1 MKILVVVMSYYPHE
15 GGVQSVTKYLAEGLA
30 QRGHDIT
37 IMTTRKRDELMEEV
51 YHQVKIRRFD
61 VSSFLKIA
69 PRGET
74 NTFKESLLSACES
87 ADVLVNVCGNTPLAI
102 LVYQVIDQIKCKKIL
117 HQHGMFD
124 GKFHFQQCHTAKD
137 YARMLLLTPFWE
149 RFHRYYWSK
158 ISQFDACIHLFKDD
172 SSHRYF
178 KRRGFQ
184 HNHVVMNSCETVF
197 FEGPT
202 DKTVLDKYH
211 ISAPYY
217 IYVANYTANK
227 NQLRAV
233 SAYLK
238 SGCTDID
245 LVLIGSAP
253 NRYYSKVKTLVDASS
268 CRDRIHLLA
277 SIPREDTIGLIKNA
291 YASLLTSRSEYF
303 PITLIEGMA
312 SGKPFISTD
321 VGVVNHLPGGVVC
334 KTDQELA
341 YWLHYDQDHSSD
353 VAQKGAL
360 AREYARSLCYLPHI
374 LDQVEI
380 IFKN

>member
-1 MKILVVVMSYYPHE
+1 MKIVVVVMSYYPHE
-15 GGVQSVTKYLAEGLA
+15 GGVQTVTKYLAEGLA

-37 IMTTRKRDELMEEV
+37 IMTARKGDEPQEEV
-51 YHQVKIRRFD
+51 CHQVKIQRFD
-61 VSSFLKIA
+61 VSSFLKVVPKGDTKA
-69 PRGET
+69 
-74 NTFKESLLSACES
+74 FKEALLSTCEE

-124 GKFHFQQCHTAKD
+124 GKFHFHQCHTAKD

-149 RFHRYYWSK
+149 LFHRYYWGK
-158 ISQFDACIHLFKDD
+158 ISQFDACIHLFADD

-178 KRRGFQ
+178 KRHGFL

-197 FEGPT
+197 FDGST
-202 DKTVLDKYH
+202 DKMVLDKYH
-211 ISAPYY
+211 ITTPYY
-217 IYVANYTANK
+217 IYVANYSANK

-233 SAYLK
+233 SAFMK

-245 LVLIGSAP
+245 LVLVGSSP
-253 NRYYSKVKTLVDASS
+253 NRYYSKVKAHIDASP

-277 SIPREDTIGLIKNA
+277 SIPREDTIALIKNA

-312 SGKPFISTD
+312 CGKPYISTD
-321 VGVVNHLPGGVVC
+321 VGVVKHLPGGVVC
-334 KTDQELA
+334 QKDQELA
-341 YWLHYDQDHSSD
+341 DWLRYVQDNSSF
-353 VAQKGAL
+353 VRQQGVL
-360 AREYARSLCYLPHI
+360 AKDYARSQCYLPHI
-374 LDQVEI
+374 LDQVEAI
-380 IFKN
+380 CKN

>member
-1 MKILVVVMSYYPHE
+1 MSYYPHE
-15 GGVQSVTKYLAEGLA
+15 GGVQTVTKYLAEGLA

-37 IMTTRKRDELMEEV
+37 ILTAKEGDDLSEET
-51 YHQVKIRRFD
+51 YHQVQIKRLDI
-61 VSSFLKIA
+61 SSFLKII

-74 NTFKESLLSACES
+74 KAFKETLLSACED
-87 ADVLVNVCGNTPLAI
+87 ADVMVNVCGNTPLAI
-102 LVYQVIDQIKCKKIL
+102 LVYQVIGQIKCKKIL

-137 YARMLLLTPFWE
+137 VARMLLLTPFWE
-149 RFHRYYWSK
+149 RFHRHCWRK
-158 ISQFDACIHLFKDD
+158 ISQFDDCIHLFEDD

-184 HNHVVMNSCETVF
+184 NNRVVMNSCESTF

-211 ISAPYY
+211 ITSPYY
-217 IYVANYTANK
+217 IYVANYSANK
-227 NQLRAV
+227 NQIRAV

-245 LVLIGSAP
+245 LVLVGSSA
-253 NRYYSKVKTLVDASS
+253 NRYYSKVKALIDASP

-277 SIPREDTIGLIKNA
+277 AIPREDTIALIKNA

-312 SGKPFISTD
+312 CGKPFISTD
-321 VGVVNHLPGGVVC
+321 VGVVKHLPGGVVC

-341 YWLHYDQDHSSD
+341 DWLRYDQDHPSH
-353 VAQKGAL
+353 VAQQGAL
-360 AREYARSLCYLPHI
+360 AKEYARSQCYLPHI
-374 LDQVEI
+374 LDQVEAI
-380 IFKN
+380 CKN

>member
-1 MKILVVVMSYYPHE
+1 MSYHPHE
-15 GGVQSVTKYLAEGLA
+15 GGVQTVTRYLAEGLA
-30 QRGHDIT
+30 HRGHDIT
-37 IMTTRKRDELMEEV
+37 ILTAKEGDDVSEET
-51 YHQVKIRRFD
+51 YHQVQIKRFD
-61 VSSFLKIA
+61 ISSFLKVV
-69 PRGET
+69 PKGET
-74 NTFKESLLSACES
+74 KAFKDALLSACED
-87 ADVLVNVCGNTPLAI
+87 ADVLVNVCGNTPLAV
-102 LVYQVIDQIKCKKIL
+102 LTYQVIDQIKCKKIL

-137 YARMLLLTPFWE
+137 YARMLLLTPFWGL
-149 RFHRYYWSK
+149 FHRYYWSK
-158 ISQFDACIHLFKDD
+158 ISQFDECIHLFEDD

-184 HNHVVMNSCETVF
+184 RNHVVMNSCESTF

-211 ISAPYY
+211 ITSPYY
-217 IYVANYTANK
+217 IYVANYSANK
-227 NQLRAV
+227 NQIRAV

-245 LVLIGSAP
+245 LVLVGSSP
-253 NRYYSKVKTLVDASS
+253 NRYYSKVKALIDASP

-277 SIPREDTIGLIKNA
+277 AIPREDTIALIKNA

-312 SGKPFISTD
+312 CGKPFISTD
-321 VGVVNHLPGGVVC
+321 VGVVRNLPGGVVC

-341 YWLHYDQDHSSD
+341 DWLRYDQDHPSH
-353 VAQKGAL
+353 VVQQGAL
-360 AREYARSLCYLPHI
+360 ASEYARSQCYLPHI
-374 LDQVEI
+374 LDQVEAI
-380 IFKN
+380 CNS

>member
-1 MKILVVVMSYYPHE
+1 MKIVVVVMSYYPHE
-15 GGVQSVTKYLAEGLA
+15 GGVQTVTKYLAEGLA

-37 IMTTRKRDELMEEV
+37 ILTAKEGADVGEETC
-51 YHQVKIRRFD
+51 HQVQIKRFD
-61 VSSFLKIA
+61 ISSFLKIV

-74 NTFKESLLSACES
+74 KAFKETLLSACEE

-137 YARMLLLTPFWE
+137 VARMLLLTPFWE
-149 RFHRYYWSK
+149 RFHRYYWGK
-158 ISQFDACIHLFKDD
+158 ISQFDDCIHLFEDD

-184 HNHVVMNSCETVF
+184 HNHVVMNSCESTF

-211 ISAPYY
+211 ITSPYY
-217 IYVANYTANK
+217 IYVANYSANK
-227 NQLRAV
+227 NQIRAV

-245 LVLIGSAP
+245 LVLVGSSP
-253 NRYYSKVKTLVDASS
+253 NRYYSRVKALIDASP

-277 SIPREDTIGLIKNA
+277 AIPREDTIALIKNA

-312 SGKPFISTD
+312 CGKPFISTD
-321 VGVVNHLPGGVVC
+321 VGVVKHLPGGVVC
-334 KTDQELA
+334 KTDRELA
-341 YWLHYDQDHSSD
+341 YWLRYDQDHPSD
-353 VAQKGAL
+353 VAQQGAL
-360 AREYARSLCYLPHI
+360 AKEYARSQCYLPHI
-374 LDQVEI
+374 LDQVEAI
-380 IFKN
+380 CKN